1 MLDSLSKV
9 SKKVVSVVGA
19 RPQFIKLA
27 PLSREFRKSG
37 FNEVI
42 VHTGQH
48 YDENMSDLFF
58 KELEIPK
65 PDYNLGI
72 GSGSH
77 GEQTG
82 KMLIAL
88 EEVLIKERPDLVI
101 VYGDTNSTLAGA
113 LCASKLHIK
122 LAHVEAGLRSFNKN
136 MPEEINRIVAD
147 HLSDILFVPTQTAVE
162 NLKRE
167 GITDGVYLVGDLMFD
182 ALMHFSRTSELKSK
196 ILEILN
202 LAPKSYYLATIHRAE
217 NTDNYERLKG
227 ILEALSRLDKLV
239 VFPVH
244 PRTRNKIKDY
254 HLESLLEKLL
264 VIDPVGYLDMIQ
276 LEKHAK
282 IILTD
287 SGGVQKEAFWLKV
300 PCITL
305 RDETEWVETIRY
317 GWNRLVGADRDK
329 IVEAVLNIK
338 SGENIDFSGE
348 YSAPKICK
356 VLEEVV

>member
-1 MLDSLSKV
+1 MKKMKV
-9 SKKVVSVVGA
+9 ISIVGA

-27 PLSREFRKSG
+27 PLSKELRSSG
-37 FNEVI
+37 FNEII

-58 KELEIPK
+58 EELEIPK
-65 PDYNLGI
+65 PNYNLGI

-82 KMLIAL
+82 RMLIAL
-88 EEVLIKERPDLVI
+88 EEVILKESPDLII

-122 LAHVEAGLRSFNKN
+122 LAHVEAGLRSFNKK

-147 HLSDILFVPTQTAVE
+147 HLSDILFVPTQTALE

-167 GITDGVYLVGDLMFD
+167 GIIDGVYLVGDLMFD
-182 ALMHFSRTSELKSK
+182 ALMHFSKISQTKSK
-196 ILEILN
+196 ILEALN
-202 LAPKSYYLATIHRAE
+202 LTPKSYYLATIHRAE
-217 NTDNYERLKG
+217 NTDNYDRLKN
-227 ILEALSRLDKLV
+227 ILESLAELDSLV
-239 VFPVH
+239 VFPIH
-244 PRTRNKIKDY
+244 PRTLNRIRAYN
-254 HLESLLEKLL
+254 LEHLLEKLL

-276 LEKHAK
+276 LEKNAQ

-287 SGGVQKEAFWLKV
+287 SGGVQKEAFWLRV

-305 RDETEWVETIRY
+305 RDETEWIETIKY
-317 GWNRLVGADRDK
+317 NWNRLVGVDRDK
-329 IVEAVLNIK
+329 ILEALQNIK
-338 SGENIDFSGE
+338 DGDYIDFSNE
-348 YSAPKICK
+348 YSASKICK
-356 VLEEVV
+356 VLEDVV